1 MNEFV
6 NLTLENLEKEHLCC
20 AISDKKHQNGVNSK
34 KEWLKERIPEG
45 HIFRKLN
52 TQGKVFMNMRLW
64 KRLGVQ

>member
-34 KEWLKERIPEG
+34 KEWLKERISEG
-45 HIFRKLN
+45 HFSKIEYARESFY
-52 TQGKVFMNMRLW
+52 
-64 KRLGVQ
+64 